1 MNIDSLIERFIRQFS
16 RQLLNFRESST
27 TTSLPSADPD
37 KNYLL
42 YLHIPFC
49 EVLCPFCSFH
59 RVQSEQGVVT
69 RYFEHLRREIDLVS
83 DAGFV
88 FDELYIGGGT
98 PTVSP
103 EELLETIA
111 AVRASHAIANISVE
125 TNPNDTA
132 KDSISQLRDAG
143 VTRLSVGVQSFDDKL
158 LQEMG
163 RFHKYGSGSEIKK
176 ALTSIGGTFE
186 TLNVDM
192 IFNLPHQS
200 EASLS
205 HDLDVLIDELSVDQV
220 SWYPLMTASS
230 SKQSMQQAMG
240 RIDYSREHDFY
251 DIISERM
258 AGAGYTCNSAWCFSR
273 EPGMF
278 DEYIIDRE
286 EYLGLGSG
294 AFSYLQGAVYSST
307 FSIGGYMDMVDAGS
321 TGIAF
326 SQAMSDR
333 EQMAYYLLTKMFSG
347 SMDKAAARLRFDG
360 RLEQKLAAELALLQL
375 IGAIRD
381 REDSLVLTAR
391 GRYLWVVLMR
401 EFFSGMNSLRDKM
414 KKSVPP
420 ASTGSGE
427 GQW

>member
-1 MNIDSLIERFIRQFS
+1 VNIDSLIERFIRQFS

-49 EVLCPFCSFH
+49 ETLCPFCPFH
-59 RVQSEQGVVT
+59 RVQAEEAMVT
-69 RYFEHLRREIDLVS
+69 RYFKRLRREIELVS
-83 DAGFV
+83 DAGYV
-88 FDELYIGGGT
+88 FDELYVGGGT

-103 EELLETIA
+103 DELLATLA
-111 AVRASHAIANISVE
+111 AVKNRHPIANISVE
-125 TNPNDTA
+125 TNPNHITRG
-132 KDSISQLRDAG
+132 SISKLRDAG
-143 VTRLSVGVQSFDDKL
+143 VTRLSVGVQSLEDTL

-163 RFHKYGSGSEIKK
+163 RFHKYGSGEDIKK
-176 ALTSIGGTFE
+176 ALAGVEGTFE

-205 HDLDVLIDELSVDQV
+205 HDLDVLIDQLSVDQV

-240 RIDYSREHDFY
+240 QIEYSREHDFY
-251 DIISERM
+251 EIISERM

-307 FSIGGYMDMVDAGS
+307 FSIEGYMDMIDAGS

-333 EQMAYYLLTKMFSG
+333 EQMAYYLLTKMFAG

-360 RLEQKLAAELALLQL
+360 RLEQKLAAELALLRL

-381 REDSLVLTAR
+381 TADSLVLTAR

-414 KKSVPP
+414 KKRVPL
-420 ASTGSGE
+420 AS
-427 GQW
+427 